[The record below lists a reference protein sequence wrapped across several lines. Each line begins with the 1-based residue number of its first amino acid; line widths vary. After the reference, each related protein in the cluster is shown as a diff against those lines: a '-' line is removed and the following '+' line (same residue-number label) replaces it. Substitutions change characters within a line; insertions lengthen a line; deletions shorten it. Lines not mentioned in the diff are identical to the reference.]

1 MTKIRIFKPI
11 LILLLLAAV
20 SIGGC
25 KQLGALIYM
34 GMPKQTKDIS
44 AEFSGLKNHTV
55 AIVIYS
61 DESTQYENH
70 EVRMTLGTAIAHQ
83 LRSNVEKIKVIDPGI
98 VSRFQDENLHWDSLP
113 KWQMAEKLDADYILF
128 IALIQ
133 YSMRVPGQVSA
144 FQGRI
149 VAEPKLYSRTD
160 KDNEPVWEADEI
172 MEVTYPKIRAVY
184 DARYEPTIR
193 HTSEVMF
200 ADRLAKYFYD
210 YTVEI
215 KEDTPDEK

>member
-1 MTKIRIFKPI
+1 MTKFLTLKTG
-11 LILLLLAAV
+11 LVFLLLTAV
-20 SIGGC
+20 SAGGC

-44 AEFSGLKNHTV
+44 AEFPGLQNHTV
-55 AIVIYS
+55 AIVVYC

-70 EVRMTLGTAIAHQ
+70 EVRMTLGTTIAHQ
-83 LRSNVEKIKVIDPGI
+83 LRSHVKKIKVVDPGI
-98 VSRFQDENLHWDSLP
+98 VSRFQDENLHWGSLP
-113 KWQMAEKLDADYILF
+113 KWEMAEKLDADYVLF

-149 VAEPKLYSRTD
+149 VAEPKLYARAD
-160 KDNEPVWEADEI
+160 KDDQPVWESDEI
-172 MEVTYPKIRAVY
+172 METVYPKMRAVY
-184 DARYEPTIR
+184 EARHEPTIR
-193 HTSEVMF
+193 RTSEVMF
-200 ADRLAKYFYD
+200 ADKLAKCFYD

-215 KEDTPDEK
+215 KEDANDEE